1 MSIVAFIAILCYL
14 FINFSQCNEISSENP
29 TSLLAPINNIIGAPN
44 GYSVVLVRC
53 AVPNCGSCQNDISVC
68 TSCFEGYNMQ
78 DNNCIPS
85 DGSKVNVSKANP
97 VVTTI
102 FSNSSVGLTIMLN
115 HSIRIV
121 LNNSTL
127 YNNGVNLTIPLLNN
141 STTKP
146 KTCHKVVRIKFETNM
161 TMDTCQMTNN
171 VFKKA
176 IQKTL
181 KEKSM
186 DVELNQINIT
196 CKAAHVQNLAQFGI
210 SVVIVEV
217 EISKIPSKDYSL
229 AVSSLDNAIALN
241 DDDDCILLDNLK
253 ELSPEV
259 FFHPGSP
266 IIASTNCHQAAD
278 QFCLPLEVSNTW
290 CCRDDMSCIEGKCRE
305 TTAVTLQP
313 TAAPTNPPARKYK
326 KRQRSHCGS
335 ILTGTFDSYSAAV
348 AVCDGNSQCFGIYDN
363 QCDEQQPFY
372 MCGGPQTW
380 DISPSSCV
388 YQKVV
393 PTTPIEPGEVCGGI
407 SCEEV
412 ILSFGVPCS
421 TSWTDGCGHVPP
433 PPGFTEKSIM
443 YELCPVMCPGKI
455 VTFSLELTGVMFDT
469 VDTTNDNLK
478 LVFQAMFLRSEVSVD
493 LSQMHINTTIVPN
506 SYGKLHLTVEISH
519 LTPEQESVVF
529 SILKKTVQED
539 GGGMTKLLKE
549 AAVDKF
555 KNLQVKFI
563 QHVSSK
569 EMLTPKEKAKQANPD
584 TLQINHRQKIAL
596 PNPLE
601 VIDRKNRW
609 LSLGQKNNDKNLSEI
624 QKKDFVFADLTA

>member
-1 MSIVAFIAILCYL
+1 MSIFAFLGILCYL
-14 FINFSQCNEISSENP
+14 FINFSQCNEISIEDP
-29 TSLLAPINNIIGAPN
+29 PSLLAPINNIMYGAPN

-53 AVPNCGSCQNDISVC
+53 AVPNCGSCQNDINVC
-68 TSCFEGYNMQ
+68 TNCFEGYNMQ
-78 DNNCIPS
+78 DNKCIPA
-85 DGSKVNVSKANP
+85 DGSKVNITKVNP
-97 VVTTI
+97 VATTI
-102 FSNSSVGLTIMLN
+102 FSNSTIGLTILLN
-115 HSIRIV
+115 NSLHILLNNSAV
-121 LNNSTL
+121 LNNV
-127 YNNGVNLTIPLLNN
+127 VNLTIPLANN
-141 STTKP
+141 SKP
-146 KTCHKVVRIKFETNM
+146 CHKVVRVKFETNM
-161 TMDTCQMTNN
+161 TMHTCQTSNN
-171 VFKKA
+171 AFKMV

-181 KEKSM
+181 KEKSL

-196 CKAAHVQNLAQFGI
+196 CSAAHIQDLAEFGV

-217 EISKIPSKDYSL
+217 EISHIPSTKYSH
-229 AVSSLDNAIALN
+229 AISSLNNAIALN
-241 DDDDCILLDNLK
+241 NNGDCILLNYLK
-253 ELSPEV
+253 EFSPEV
-259 FFHPGSP
+259 FLYPGSP
-266 IIASTNCHQAAD
+266 IIASTDCHQAAD
-278 QFCLPLEVSNTW
+278 QFCLPLEVSNAW

-305 TTAVTLQP
+305 TTVVTSGP
-313 TAAPTNPPARKYK
+313 TTAPTNPPARRYK
-326 KRQRSHCGS
+326 QRKRSHCGS

-363 QCDEQQPFY
+363 QCDDVQPFY
-372 MCGGPQTW
+372 MCGGPETW

-393 PTTPIEPGEVCGGI
+393 PTTPIEAGEVCGGI

-433 PPGFTEKSIM
+433 PSGFTEKSIM

-478 LVFQAMFLRSEVSVD
+478 LVFQAMFLRRDVLVD
-493 LSQMHINTTIVPN
+493 LSQMHINTTIVPS
-506 SYGKLHLTVEISH
+506 SYGKLHLRVEIVH
-519 LTPEQESVVF
+519 LTPEQESTVT

-563 QHVSSK
+563 QHLSSK
-569 EMLTPKEKAKQANPD
+569 EMLTPKEKAKNVKHD
-584 TLQINHRQKIAL
+584 SIQINHRPKKTL

-609 LSLGQKNNDKNLSEI
+609 LSLGQKKNNQNIGEI
-624 QKKDFVFADLTA
+624 QGGDFVFADLTL